1 RYTVLYS
8 TDSKLPVNKWHRIET
23 NLQTTQIRNLKSM
36 QTYFLKVAASNS
48 VGTGPF
54 SELTPVIVKFGGR
67 VSKNSLSPTPPFVQ
81 SCKGDIDQ
89 TMYPS
94 EEGASARPYIVYAE
108 SLIAVPNSGW
118 QKQRTGQNLI
128 RYRCVPSVLLSYKDG
143 DRVISTG
150 PDWNRYKMW
159 LLIDVSGVSVFI
171 LCPYCLSACLETR
184 GLCNNCRTIVLTPF
198 PTHFFLLI
206 AIRLSLIHGCATLHN
221 TRKSRPLSFSREL
234 EFGPS
239 QDHLDLGGCP
249 TESCINCRSTNN
261 KVPAQPLSFRGLS
274 LSPTQIFLNWTT
286 PPVAQDVTLEDYL
299 IRYRNAPDEST
310 QSEPI
315 GVPVAATSE
324 SFILENLMPNTTY
337 HISIA
342 ARTKFGLG
350 VAAQIQVRT
359 ASN

>member
-1 RYTVLYS
+1 MLADGSESIVERRYTVLYS

-54 SELTPVIVKFGGR
+54 SELTPVIVKFGG
-67 VSKNSLSPTPPFVQ
+67 S
-81 SCKGDIDQ
+81 SC
-89 TMYPS
+89 
-94 EEGASARPYIVYAE
+94 
-108 SLIAVPNSGW
+108 
-118 QKQRTGQNLI
+118 
-128 RYRCVPSVLLSYKDG
+128 LLQ
-143 DRVISTG
+143 
-150 PDWNRYKMW
+150 
-159 LLIDVSGVSVFI
+159 
-171 LCPYCLSACLETR
+171 
-184 GLCNNCRTIVLTPF
+184 
-198 PTHFFLLI
+198 
-206 AIRLSLIHGCATLHN
+206 LHN